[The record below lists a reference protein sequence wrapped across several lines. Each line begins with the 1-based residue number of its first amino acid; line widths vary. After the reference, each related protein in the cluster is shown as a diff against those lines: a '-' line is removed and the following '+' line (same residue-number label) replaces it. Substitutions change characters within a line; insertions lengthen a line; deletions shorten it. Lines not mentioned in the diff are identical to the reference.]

1 MAQCYNFLPFHTVRG
16 LPFPSPVDH
25 VLSEHSSMT
34 CLSWVALHCMAP
46 SFIEFDRAV
55 VHVISFMFSNQ
66 KLIVIVIFIL
76 SALCWI
82 RIRGLWKVPDG
93 RD

>member
-1 MAQCYNFLPFHTVRG
+1 MRNRVVHCHNFLPFHTVHG

-34 CLSWVALHCMAP
+34 RSSWVALHCMAP
-46 SFIEFDRAV
+46 SFIEFDKAM

-66 KLIVIVIFIL
+66 KLIVILIFKSQL
-76 SALCWI
+76 
-82 RIRGLWKVPDG
+82 
-93 RD
+93 